1 MIPGTD
7 NRHKRKPID
16 NGSTTTSKKA
26 CNTRDDIDTEIVR
39 KNLDFKRW
47 LMTLVRSASLTESEE
62 NDIGTLGFLVKKNIY
77 SVPFTGLLKLMDAS
91 SMKTD
96 TKFQKIKG
104 ILEQNF
110 GPVSDVAKNLD
121 LLADSIRNGA
131 KLARE
136 AGICTAPTEDEDEDE
151 GEDEDE
157 DEDEG
162 EDED

>member
-1 MIPGTD
+1 
-7 NRHKRKPID
+7 
-16 NGSTTTSKKA
+16 
-26 CNTRDDIDTEIVR
+26 
-39 KNLDFKRW
+39 
-47 LMTLVRSASLTESEE
+47 
-62 NDIGTLGFLVKKNIY
+62 
-77 SVPFTGLLKLMDAS
+77 
-91 SMKTD
+91 MKTD

-151 GEDEDE
+151 
-157 DEDEG
+157 DEG
-162 EDED
+162 ESEDDDDEDPS

>member
-62 NDIGTLGFLVKKNIY
+62 NDIGTLGFLVKNIY
-77 SVPFTGLLKLMDAS
+77 ILRALHWAAEAHGRKL
-91 SMKTD
+91 
-96 TKFQKIKG
+96 
-104 ILEQNF
+104 N
-110 GPVSDVAKNLD
+110 
-121 LLADSIRNGA
+121 
-131 KLARE
+131 
-136 AGICTAPTEDEDEDE
+136 ED
-151 GEDEDE
+151 
-157 DEDEG
+157 
-162 EDED
+162 